1 MIKICKFK
9 NGKVAL
15 KQKKN
20 LKSNSLKRIKRK
32 MMRRFKVLRKYK
44 RIRKLGK
51 NFSQTSHKNVRAAW
65 IRKI

>member
-20 LKSNSLKRIKRK
+20 LKINSLKRIKLK
-32 MMRRFKVLRKYK
+32 MMRRIKVLRK
-44 RIRKLGK
+44 
-51 NFSQTSHKNVRAAW
+51 
-65 IRKI
+65 